1 MAKLIDKIKFN
12 EIEFLMFVLDELA
25 DELSKDGKDVIK
37 LTLGK
42 AQEPLHPRIV
52 SAWVGMPSK
61 MRIKEILCIQKV
73 CQSCAKRLLNGI
85 RV

>member
-52 SAWVGMPSK
+52 SA
-61 MRIKEILCIQKV
+61 
-73 CQSCAKRLLNGI
+73 
-85 RV
+85 

>member
-37 LTLGK
+37 LT
-42 AQEPLHPRIV
+42 
-52 SAWVGMPSK
+52 
-61 MRIKEILCIQKV
+61 V